1 MFDTALL
8 LAHGH
13 IGDLLAEAD
22 RERQI
27 NLIRSSRAHASR
39 TRSAPTDA
47 SSFARR
53 ILRVLRTMPRATA
66 R

>member
-22 RERQI
+22 RERQAD
-27 NLIRSSRAHASR
+27 LIRSSRGQVGR
-39 TRSAPTDA
+39 TRTIPKETPTVL
-47 SSFARR
+47 R
-53 ILRVLRTMPRATA
+53 RVLRALRAMPRATV

>member
-8 LAHGH
+8 LAYGH

-27 NLIRSSRAHASR
+27 NLIRSAAAHPGTTR
-39 TRSAPTDA
+39 TNPTDA

>member
-13 IGDLLAEAD
+13 IADLLAEAN

-27 NLIRSSRAHASR
+27 SLIRSAAAHSGR
-39 TRSAPTDA
+39 TRTDQTDA

-53 ILRVLRTMPRATA
+53 LLRVLRARPRATA